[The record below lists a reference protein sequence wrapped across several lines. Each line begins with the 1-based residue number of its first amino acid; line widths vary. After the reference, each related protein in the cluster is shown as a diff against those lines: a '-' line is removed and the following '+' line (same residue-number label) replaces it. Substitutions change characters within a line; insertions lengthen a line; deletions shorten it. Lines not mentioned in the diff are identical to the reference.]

1 LVLTRTVHAESAFV
15 GLVVRVKIPA
25 AAVDL
30 ARPRVGLVHDC
41 LEGAVR
47 TVRAVVLERLEEMLL
62 WCKAAVVSQGLN
74 AVLALGPMVE
84 DIR

>member
-1 LVLTRTVHAESAFV
+1 
-15 GLVVRVKIPA
+15 LVVRVKIPA

-47 TVRAVVLERLEEMLL
+47 TVRAVVLERLEEM
-62 WCKAAVVSQGLN
+62 CKAAVASRGLN